1 MVTWH
6 ASWLKIENE
15 GNWYP
20 GCQRVFMRGFRFRSS
35 LKKCFATRVIAL
47 RPKKF
52 LVEREKKPLVPSAGN
67 CWRIYFLWINKLA
80 FLIEDKHGLLP
91 TFEIN
96 VYWPPPPPPPP
107 APRLPYDHLGN
118 VHLII
123 TATFFGRPSK
133 RPYIFLSFFN
143 WSAMDSHSKHGVL
156 ELLNMNK
163 NNVIIWFFF
172 LNPSPIWQLFTNQ
185 PTWYLYSKI
194 LRTMSSLCVPNFNSF
209 PSSFPKI

>member
-52 LVEREKKPLVPSAGN
+52 LVAREKKPLVPSAGN
-67 CWRIYFLWINKLA
+67 CRRIYFLWINKLA
-80 FLIEDKHGLLP
+80 FLIEDKHSLLP

-96 VYWPPPPPPPP
+96 VYWPPPPPPPAFP
-107 APRLPYDHLGN
+107 TTTSVTFTSLLRPLFLAARQNDHTFSCN
-118 VHLII
+118 FLIEVQWTVI
-123 TATFFGRPSK
+123 P
-133 RPYIFLSFFN
+133 
-143 WSAMDSHSKHGVL
+143 
-156 ELLNMNK
+156 NME
-163 NNVIIWFFF
+163 
-172 LNPSPIWQLFTNQ
+172 
-185 PTWYLYSKI
+185 
-194 LRTMSSLCVPNFNSF
+194 C
-209 PSSFPKI
+209 